1 MNARVLKAVSPSCW
15 TQRLFPFAD
24 QVLKEVLPVG
34 AEVPS
39 SFETIGHV
47 AHVNLRDELLPY
59 KKIIGAQSAQC

>member
-1 MNARVLKAVSPSCW
+1 MRQCPRSRVVICFDPLSV
-15 TQRLFPFAD
+15 PFAD
-24 QVLKEVLPVG
+24 QVLKELFPAG

-59 KKIIGAQSAQC
+59 RRIIGAGFA